1 MDNAFADKTE
11 TALIAE
17 RSAVL
22 AAPAVDEN
30 ALRALE
36 DEAARRLNAYLAG
49 DADVD
54 VDESPLFY
62 GFIKVFGETEKTR
75 ICAFWPKR
83 PKRKSPPF

>member
-22 AAPAVDEN
+22 AAPAVDDD

-36 DEAARRLNAYLAG
+36 SEAARRLNAYLAG
-49 DADVD
+49 DVDVD
-54 VDESPLFY
+54 ADESPLFY
-62 GFIKVFGETEKTR
+62 GFIKVSAKRKTR